1 MKTDAYFF
9 LRRTGIACKDF
20 DARLELATRPPTT
33 SRVYMTTARKSLQI
47 KTLKRKEKAKAL
59 VGDEDSEVE
68 FVESPGSPFTV
79 SFMYK
84 VR

>member
-1 MKTDAYFF
+1 
-9 LRRTGIACKDF
+9 
-20 DARLELATRPPTT
+20 
-33 SRVYMTTARKSLQI
+33 MTTARKSLQI

>member
-1 MKTDAYFF
+1 M
-9 LRRTGIACKDF
+9 CKDF
-20 DARLELATRPPTT
+20 DARLELATHPPTT
-33 SRVYMTTARKSLQI
+33 SCVYMTTACKSLQI
-47 KTLKRKEKAKAL
+47 KTLERKEKAKAL

-84 VR
+84 VH